1 MHLREGTV
9 MATYEYH
16 CRACQENFVVREKI
30 SEYDRSHATCPKC
43 GSRDVERRL
52 SGFYART
59 ARKS

>member
-1 MHLREGTV
+1 

-16 CRACQENFVVREKI
+16 CRVCQQDFTVREKI
-30 SEYDRSHATCPKC
+30 SEYSASQATCPKC

-52 SGFYART
+52 SGFYAKT